1 MMYVLVLHHYING
14 KTVEQGL
21 NNIRQH
27 RAHTLHLHV
36 LLPFMLSLHVVE
48 EKEERLIEKLHLY
61 LVTIEVSLPCQW
73 FEPMCIHPLSD

>member
-1 MMYVLVLHHYING
+1 
-14 KTVEQGL
+14 
-21 NNIRQH
+21 
-27 RAHTLHLHV
+27 
-36 LLPFMLSLHVVE
+36 MLSLHVVE